1 MGLGRLNIK
10 HLIMVRKTKLYRH
23 LFLAHN
29 NLLRDVFSVFLL
41 HNSDNDPIL
50 KTVFG
55 LHQLLLTMFGHCF
68 KVMLICS
75 VPCLCLSVCLFVYCS
90 AYGRNRRVHISF

>member
-1 MGLGRLNIK
+1 ML
-10 HLIMVRKTKLYRH
+10 RKTKLYRH
-23 LFLAHN
+23 LLLAHN

-41 HNSDNDPIL
+41 HNSYNDHML

-75 VPCLCLSVCLFVYCS
+75 VLCLSVYCS
-90 AYGRNRRVHISF
+90 AYGRNKRVHMS

>member
-1 MGLGRLNIK
+1 LSCVNNS
-10 HLIMVRKTKLYRH
+10 H
-23 LFLAHN
+23 LFRYLTQKFRHIGPTKNMRNVEHN
-29 NLLRDVFSVFLL
+29 FSCGRKN

-68 KVMLICS
+68 KVMLIM
-75 VPCLCLSVCLFVYCS
+75 VALC
-90 AYGRNRRVHISF
+90 NRADHYIFAL